1 VHYGAAVYKVPERK
15 FQQNVFVVLVNCAS
29 WGLYTEKRSAEE
41 KERGYWEAIAAKKKL
56 ALLA

>member
-41 KERGYWEAIAAKKKL
+41 KERGY
-56 ALLA
+56 